1 MFVRLTRVQVRV
13 ERIEHVIKVYKE
25 SIVPTTR
32 TQLGFLGLCLFVNRK
47 TGEGISQSFWRSEE
61 DVLASEANHHY
72 QEQLVKVMNSF
83 TSPPVREG
91 YEVEYCEFKEPLALV
106 DTK

>member
-1 MFVRLTRVQVRV
+1 MYVRLTRVQIRV
-13 ERIEHVIKVYKE
+13 ERIEQALKIYKE

-32 TQLGFLGLCLFVNRK
+32 EQMGFLGIYLFINRK
-47 TGEGISQSFWRSEE
+47 TGEAISQSLWRSEE

-72 QEQLVKVMNSF
+72 QEQLIKVMNTF

-91 YEVEYCEFKEPLALV
+91 YEVEYCDLKKLMTL
-106 DTK
+106 D

>member
-1 MFVRLTRVQVRV
+1 MFVRLTRGQVRV
-13 ERIEHVIKVYKE
+13 ERIEHFLKIYRE
-25 SIVPTTR
+25 SIVPTTQ
-32 TQLGFLGLCLFVNRK
+32 TQIGFLGLCLFINRK

-72 QEQLVKVMNSF
+72 QEQLIKVMNTF

-91 YEVEYCEFKEPLALV
+91 YEVEYCELKNLIPA
-106 DTK
+106 D

>member
-1 MFVRLTRVQVRV
+1 MYVRLTRVHIRV
-13 ERIEHVIKVYKE
+13 ERIEHAIKVYKE

-32 TQLGFLGLCLFVNRK
+32 TQLGFLGIYLFINPK

-61 DVLASEANHHY
+61 DVIASEKNHHY
-72 QEQLVKVMNSF
+72 QEQLVKVMNTF

-91 YEVEYCEFKEPLALV
+91 YEVEYFELTESMASV
-106 DTK
+106 